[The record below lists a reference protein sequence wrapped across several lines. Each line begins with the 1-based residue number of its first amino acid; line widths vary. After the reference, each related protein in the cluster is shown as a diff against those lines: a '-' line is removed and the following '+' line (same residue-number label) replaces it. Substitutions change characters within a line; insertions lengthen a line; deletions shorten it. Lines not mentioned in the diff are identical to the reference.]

1 MDYALC
7 KYLLMFIIPITESLW
22 LLKELTPPCTAAI
35 LRMSVS
41 IYHVFIGLLS
51 ITCISCQKWF
61 NITEEFMVIPN
72 NNGSRVV
79 VKLQLELS
87 QVIADA
93 MAMSVEMH
101 HSMNLRWQ
109 DDRFIRQGST
119 DPHKTYINMYGT
131 DPDFEFIWVPDVYM
145 TNEVPSG
152 ILDYQPT
159 DIIRI
164 YENGTLLLSKQ
175 HVVMFYCKLRLFKVP
190 MTNEICSIQFQS
202 NAYNAYS
209 EEEMDLDW
217 FYNPPVTFSKDYVS
231 LVSKISNTMT
241 EKCEGGEISPND

>member
-1 MDYALC
+1 
-7 KYLLMFIIPITESLW
+7 
-22 LLKELTPPCTAAI
+22 
-35 LRMSVS
+35 
-41 IYHVFIGLLS
+41 
-51 ITCISCQKWF
+51 
-61 NITEEFMVIPN
+61 
-72 NNGSRVV
+72 
-79 VKLQLELS
+79 
-87 QVIADA
+87 
-93 MAMSVEMH
+93 MH

-175 HVVMFYCKLRLFKVP
+175 LSLIVP
-190 MTNEICSIQFQS
+190 SVILQNSF
-202 NAYNAYS
+202 
-209 EEEMDLDW
+209 
-217 FYNPPVTFSKDYVS
+217 
-231 LVSKISNTMT
+231 
-241 EKCEGGEISPND
+241 

>member
-41 IYHVFIGLLS
+41 IYHVFIELLS

-93 MAMSVEMH
+93 MAM
-101 HSMNLRWQ
+101 
-109 DDRFIRQGST
+109 
-119 DPHKTYINMYGT
+119 
-131 DPDFEFIWVPDVYM
+131 
-145 TNEVPSG
+145 
-152 ILDYQPT
+152 
-159 DIIRI
+159 
-164 YENGTLLLSKQ
+164 
-175 HVVMFYCKLRLFKVP
+175 
-190 MTNEICSIQFQS
+190 
-202 NAYNAYS
+202 
-209 EEEMDLDW
+209 
-217 FYNPPVTFSKDYVS
+217 
-231 LVSKISNTMT
+231 
-241 EKCEGGEISPND
+241 

>member
-1 MDYALC
+1 MLLLFADDLALVDDTTVDLQRRLNNLEKYCEKWNMTKNMD
-7 KYLLMFIIPITESLW
+7 KSNIVV
-22 LLKELTPPCTAAI
+22 LK
-35 LRMSVS
+35 
-41 IYHVFIGLLS
+41 
-51 ITCISCQKWF
+51 
-61 NITEEFMVIPN
+61 
-72 NNGSRVV
+72 NGGNRVV

-175 HVVMFYCKLRLFKVP
+175 L
-190 MTNEICSIQFQS
+190 
-202 NAYNAYS
+202 NAYS
-209 EEEMDLDW
+209 DEEMDLDW

-231 LVSKISNTMT
+231 LVSKVSNTMT
-241 EKCEGGEISPND
+241 EKCEGGEIAPNGKYGYIILTEISEIV